1 MRKTKLFFSALL
13 ALTLLGGCSNTPSP
27 STSNSS
33 KDDNY
38 EVINVPSGYEI
49 SSNISVSG
57 ELIDISAGEWLTVG
71 FEYTFSFTF
80 TNENASEPIVTSS
93 NESVLKVTKEGS
105 SAYKLQCLKASDA
118 ILTIKEDNEYESLHY
133 RAVVHVHDPMNI
145 DEAKQFLM
153 DTSYFACSTV
163 WWTGANYEFIF
174 TSADSF
180 SMNLVSDSN
189 LIVESYSGNFEFTE
203 EQGDEFVFTISNIQI
218 GDGSI
223 KLTSFRLYMNGYQ
236 LAVMD
241 SKGLFG
247 FFTPTNI

>member
-1 MRKTKLFFSALL
+1 MKKMKLFFSALL
-13 ALTLLGGCSNTPSP
+13 ALTLLGGCSNTPS
-27 STSNSS
+27 TSSS
-33 KDDNY
+33 SGSNDSY
-38 EVINVPSGYEI
+38 EVINVPSGYEL
-49 SSNISVSG
+49 SSNINVSG

-71 FEYTFSFTF
+71 FKYSFSFTF
-80 TNENASEPIVTSS
+80 TNENAAEAIVTSS

-105 SAYKLQCLKASDA
+105 SAYQLECLKASDV
-118 ILTIKEDNEYESLHY
+118 ILTIKENNEFESLHY
-133 RAVVHVHDPMNI
+133 RAVVHVHNPMSL

-174 TSADSF
+174 TATDSF
-180 SMNLVSDSN
+180 SMNLVNDAN
-189 LIVESYSGNFEFTE
+189 AITESYSGNFEFTE
-203 EQGDEFVFTISNIQI
+203 AQGDEFIFSISNIKI